1 MGKIII
7 KTEDVLILSLR
18 ASSSSFS
25 FLVIPLLSNKSK
37 EMEFLAAMGRQ
48 SILYLYVCVGI
59 YR

>member
-18 ASSSSFS
+18 ASSSSS